1 MSIEQVSTGTHEV
14 QETLD
19 KLRLLQDVLHKKH
32 ILEAEV
38 EELPKSLLSK
48 NQVLDQLRRAYIEHN
63 EEQESAKEQIE
74 SLRANAL
81 ESERV
86 REGYEGQM
94 DQIRTQREYEA
105 LDKQI
110 RDAADREMD
119 YRRGLEEEQE
129 RLEQISEELI
139 READAIAKHEGI
151 VSEEESRLK
160 AELSD
165 RNKQL
170 TGLEKEEKK
179 VAKDLDEELLFK
191 FERIVRSTE
200 GYGIV
205 PLEGNCCTG
214 CYMNLPA
221 HFVNRVRSASEVLF
235 CTHGRLVFYQ
245 NPPDEDESENQIEV
259 FDDEPGF
266 FAAEDDGNEDE
277 EELFL
282 DVAESFDLQD
292 QGDENAGTGEHD
304 EHDEHDAHHEHDEDD
319 EDDEHD
325 AHDEDDED
333 DEQNEDEVE
342 QEAEGD

>member
-19 KLRLLQDVLHKKH
+19 KLRLLQDVLHQKH
-32 ILEAEV
+32 IIEAEV
-38 EELPKSLLSK
+38 EELPKSLSTK
-48 NQVLDQLRRAYIEHN
+48 NQVLDQLRRTYLEHN

-74 SLRANAL
+74 SLRAL
-81 ESERV
+81 EAERV

-119 YRRGLEEEQE
+119 FRRGLEEEKE

-139 READAIAKHEGI
+139 READSIAKHEGI

-165 RNKQL
+165 RKKKLNA
-170 TGLEKEEKK
+170 LEKEEKR
-179 VAKDLDEELLFK
+179 VSKDLDEELLFK

-277 EELFL
+277 EDLFL

-292 QGDENAGTGEHD
+292 QGDEHGGTGEHD
-304 EHDEHDAHHEHDEDD
+304 EHDEHHEHDEDD
-319 EDDEHD
+319 EDDEHVEHD
-325 AHDEDDED
+325 EHDEDD
-333 DEQNEDEVE
+333 DEHEEDEVD